1 MSSSIRRLLFL
12 SFEPGRPTE
21 FRPIARAEAVFAM
34 ASAVLNMHVWGE
46 RALIM
51 ANRLL
56 GSATAARLIVGS
68 LPDAASTIMLEM
80 QGGN

>member
-1 MSSSIRRLLFL
+1 
-12 SFEPGRPTE
+12 
-21 FRPIARAEAVFAM
+21 M
-34 ASAVLNMHVWGE
+34 ASAVLNLHVWGE

-68 LPDAASTIMLEM
+68 LPDAASTIMHEI
-80 QGGN
+80 QGTN